1 MDALELEGTAD
12 SLAEMLRQIDAGKVK
27 ATKTQRAYLL
37 GAEHA
42 LRAAAAE

>member
-1 MDALELEGTAD
+1 MDAVELERTAD
-12 SLAEMLRQIDAGKVK
+12 TLALMLLQIDAGEVT
-27 ATKTQRAYLL
+27 ATKTQRAYLQ